1 MTRKSKITAEP
12 TPNDARPNRAPKPT
26 KAAKSN
32 KPAKKPKPFDPTPH
46 WTQLRSQENPDAKP
60 AKRPATEI
68 IFELKARAGRGIE
81 HIPTDETREMVVHLA
96 FAGIP
101 QERIAACLSISHDT
115 LSRHYAHELGP
126 AVDNLLAECVNAGLT
141 QRARM
146 GDVTAAIWL
155 TKSRLRWSEKQD
167 ITISGGEK
175 PLEVSVQTQLV
186 EKLLGAIEGRRAKRS
201 EA

>member
-1 MTRKSKITAEP
+1 MTARKTSTAET
-12 TPNDARPNRAPKPT
+12 TPNADRPKRATKPA
-26 KAAKSN
+26 KAA
-32 KPAKKPKPFDPTPH
+32 KPAKKPKPFEPTPF
-46 WTQLRSQENPDAKP
+46 WTQENPDAKP

-68 IFELKARAGRGIE
+68 IFEERKRAGQGIE
-81 HIPTDETREMVVHLA
+81 HIPTAETREMVTHLA

-101 QERIAACLSISHDT
+101 QQRIAACLSISDVT
-115 LSRHYAHELGP
+115 LTKHYAHELGP
-126 AVDNLLAECVNAGLT
+126 AVDNLLADCVNAGLT

-167 ITISGGEK
+167 ITISGGDK

-186 EKLLGAIEGRRAKRS
+186 EKLVTAIEGRRTKRPD
-201 EA
+201 A

>member
-1 MTRKSKITAEP
+1 MTARSKTPAEP
-12 TPNDARPNRAPKPT
+12 TNAERPKRAQNAKPR
-26 KAAKSN
+26 KNAAK
-32 KPAKKPKPFDPTPH
+32 PAEPTPH
-46 WTQLRSQENPDAKP
+46 WTQLRSQKNTDAKP

-68 IFELKARAGRGIE
+68 VFEQRQRAGRGIE
-81 HIPTDETREMVVHLA
+81 HIPTDETREMVVNLA

-115 LSRHYAHELGP
+115 LSRHYAHEIGP
-126 AVDNLLAECVNAGLT
+126 AVDNLLAECVHAGLT

-175 PLEVSVQTQLV
+175 PLEVSVQSQLV
-186 EKLLGAIEGRRAKRS
+186 EKLVAAIESRRANRKPD
-201 EA
+201 A